1 MEYKLDDIQIPV
13 PKGAEF
19 IAFKRKLLHRMLDD
33 INPHST
39 PRSILFGKDWSVVYK
54 LSATGFALRANT
66 NDMVLKHVKPKPV
79 KFTGWVSLLMYKD
92 LQLAIYSC
100 ENKQLW
106 LHYNY
111 DGCDVT
117 GILNCLIGE
126 LFDSEYVGERGYVEF
141 NTIVAPRGTTKTSC
155 AISLG
160 TQTWPSKFNKAVIAK
175 QDYMCVSKDNLVL
188 YDVKLMP
195 YRLNTVKLAAFN
207 PTTVEPLTYIDG
219 GEVGLW

>member
-1 MEYKLDDIQIPV
+1 MDYRLENIKIPV
-13 PKGAEF
+13 PKGSEY
-19 IAFKRKLLHRMLDD
+19 IAFKRKLLHRMFDD

-79 KFTGWVSLLMYKD
+79 KFTGWVALLMYKD
-92 LQLAIYSC
+92 LQLAIYSY

-106 LHYNY
+106 MHYNY
-111 DGCDVT
+111 EGYDVT
-117 GILNCLIGE
+117 DILNCLMSE
-126 LFDSEYVGERGYVEF
+126 LFDVEYIGARGYVEF
-141 NTIVAPRGTTKTSC
+141 ATTVAPRGTTKTSC
-155 AISLG
+155 ALSLG
-160 TQTWPSKFNKAVIAK
+160 TQTWPSKFNKSVSLK
-175 QDYMCVSKDNLVL
+175 QDYVCVSKDNLVL

-195 YRLNTVKLAAFN
+195 YRLNAVKLAAFN
-207 PTTVEPLTYIDG
+207 SITVEPLTYIDG